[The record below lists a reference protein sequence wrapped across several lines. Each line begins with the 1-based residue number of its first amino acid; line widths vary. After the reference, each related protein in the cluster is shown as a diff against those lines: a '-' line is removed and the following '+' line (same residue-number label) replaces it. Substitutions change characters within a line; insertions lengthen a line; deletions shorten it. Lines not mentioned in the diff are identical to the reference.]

1 MSIQYDQNQN
11 DQNQNNNNNTGDD
24 IKNLPVDKTPPNNNE
39 VFIVDTLFEKKKGI
53 LNTIL
58 EDSKDVLIVSIIIT
72 ILSMPQISEIINKII
87 PITKNSEYFLYF
99 SKVIIGGVLYWL
111 IKYFYLSRK

>member
-1 MSIQYDQNQN
+1 MSIQYE
-11 DQNQNNNNNTGDD
+11 QNQNNNTLGDD

-39 VFIVDTLFEKKKGI
+39 VYIVDTLFEKKKGI

-58 EDSKDVLIVSIIIT
+58 EDSKDTLIVSILIT
-72 ILSMPQISEIINKII
+72 VLCMPQISEIIQKII
-87 PITKNSEYFLYF
+87 PVTKKSEYFLYF
-99 SKVIIGGVLYWL
+99 AKGIIGGVLYWL